1 MLTEKTGDLFST
13 DAPAIGH
20 GVNVDGIMG
29 AGVAKIVRENYP
41 SVFEYYFKECA
52 QKNLLPG
59 EMNGWLTTHPNSD
72 KMVIIFNLA
81 SQDRPGANA
90 TYEWTVQSVNSALYY
105 CRQLGYTKLALPR
118 IGCGIGGLSWEVLK
132 PMLGVL
138 AIAYPEIELE
148 IWSL

>member
-29 AGVAKIVRENYP
+29 AGVAKIVRDRYP
-41 SVFEYYFKECA
+41 SAYSYYADQCEKG
-52 QKNLLPG
+52 LLEPG
-59 EMNGWLTTHPNSD
+59 EMNGWLTAHPDSK
-72 KMVIIFNLA
+72 KMVVIYNLA
-81 SQDRPGANA
+81 SQDRPGPNA
-90 TYEWTVQSVNSALYY
+90 KYEWTMQSVNSALHN
-105 CRQLGYTKLALPR
+105 CRALGYTKLALPR

-132 PMLGVL
+132 PMLSVL
-138 AIAYPEIELE
+138 TIAYPDIELE